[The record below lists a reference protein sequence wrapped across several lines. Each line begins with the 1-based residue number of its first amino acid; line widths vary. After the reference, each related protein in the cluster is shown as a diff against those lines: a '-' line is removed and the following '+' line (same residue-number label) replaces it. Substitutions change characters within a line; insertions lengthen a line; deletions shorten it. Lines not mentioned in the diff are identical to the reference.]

1 MSKEKINE
9 ILDEFGRRYDFV
21 AQLNEDNICA
31 LTADSQEKVFVE
43 YVEESDRVT
52 VYANLFAH
60 SEQPLEIDQLKLV
73 MLMNVE
79 LFAKTGGLVASHPV
93 NESPILVWGA
103 DADVLPAESLINVL
117 LNIVELIKIVREKL
131 GLYESAPAPELMA
144 STPKGLPSSTA
155 AKAASTPQKP
165 AMPTPGM
172 KPAATSAAKPA
183 ATPAAK
189 PAAVI
194 SPKTAMPT
202 PAPKPAS
209 SGNLQDMLMN
219 QLKK

>member
-1 MSKEKINE
+1 MSREKINE

-131 GLYESAPAPELMA
+131 GLYESAPAPESMA
-144 STPKGLPSSTA
+144 STPKGLPSNTA

-165 AMPTPGM
+165 AMPTP
-172 KPAATSAAKPA
+172 AAKPA
-183 ATPAAK
+183 MPTPAAK
-189 PAAVI
+189 PAATM